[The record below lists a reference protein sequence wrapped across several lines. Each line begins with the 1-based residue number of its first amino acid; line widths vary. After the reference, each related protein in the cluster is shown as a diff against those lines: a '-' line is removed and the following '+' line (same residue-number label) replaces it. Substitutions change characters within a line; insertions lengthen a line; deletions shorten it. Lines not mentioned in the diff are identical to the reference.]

1 MHDRRLGQG
10 RRRQRKPRGCV
21 TILLDQE
28 GKWRLEGE
36 AEKERESASAN
47 ASLADDNG
55 TAVDNVLRGEM
66 VPTLVVSSLAEVAP
80 DARSD
85 TSSSPRETKPGGGE
99 V

>member
-1 MHDRRLGQG
+1 MIGDSAKDDVASGNRA
-10 RRRQRKPRGCV
+10 GCA

-66 VPTLVVSSLAEVAP
+66 VPTFVVSSLAEVAP
-80 DARSD
+80 LLERHFEFAARD
-85 TSSSPRETKPGGGE
+85 EAGGGE